1 MNDEV
6 ANLLLDCDQI
16 LKIKGKQLKKQP
28 SDVQLLARIVQNKL
42 MRLRIIFQCTLLFS
56 ESRRYLDYIK

>member
-1 MNDEV
+1 MALRKYSMNEEV

-28 SDVQLLARIVQNKL
+28 SEVQLLARIVQNKL
-42 MRLRIIFQCTLLFS
+42 MRLRIIF
-56 ESRRYLDYIK
+56 